1 MPDESEAAE
10 DRAEQAEDEIAADVF
25 TAGALIF
32 IKGVAVR
39 GRADD
44 AVSKDKIAAVKLAL
58 EKFTYFIILIAW
70 EMLSESLYCGRVVAF
85 GEDLI
90 GFVKGKSFGNVGL
103 GAFLF
108 HRDYL
113 HFCLYRQYQRS
124 KRQREKQEKKG
135 RKMRELREKA
145 GLTQCGLA
153 EKVGV
158 QRSTVAMWE
167 TGQRYPR
174 PDKLLKL
181 EALFGVPAGDIIRAI
196 NEAAERKAKD

>member
-1 MPDESEAAE
+1 MPDKSEATE
-10 DRAEQAEDEIAADVF
+10 DRAEQAEDEVAADVF
-25 TAGALIF
+25 TAGAL
-32 IKGVAVR
+32 
-39 GRADD
+39 
-44 AVSKDKIAAVKLAL
+44 LL
-58 EKFTYFIILIAW
+58 EKGISVRSRTKTLVTGDEVAAIDLAIKKRGHLIILVDG
-70 EMLSESLYCGRVVAF
+70 EMLPKIRCAGGVSAF

-90 GFVKGKSFGNVGL
+90 GFIKRKPLRGFRL
-103 GAFLF
+103 GTLLF

-113 HFCLYRQYQRS
+113 HFCRYRQYQRS
-124 KRQREKQEKKG
+124 KQQREKQEKKG

-196 NEAAERKAKD
+196 NEAAEKNAKD